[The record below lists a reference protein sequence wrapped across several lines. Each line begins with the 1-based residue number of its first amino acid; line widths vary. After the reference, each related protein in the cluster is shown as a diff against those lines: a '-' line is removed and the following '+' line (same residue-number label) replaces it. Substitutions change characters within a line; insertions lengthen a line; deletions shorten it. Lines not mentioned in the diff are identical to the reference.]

1 MPKIIQISK
10 SEYFQ
15 GFHNGKYFFIM
26 EILILYSFE
35 KKDFC
40 KNLEILTIS
49 SVPFFICKGN

>member
-26 EILILYSFE
+26 EILILYFFE
-35 KKDFC
+35 KKRLLQKFR
-40 KNLEILTIS
+40 N
-49 SVPFFICKGN
+49 FNN